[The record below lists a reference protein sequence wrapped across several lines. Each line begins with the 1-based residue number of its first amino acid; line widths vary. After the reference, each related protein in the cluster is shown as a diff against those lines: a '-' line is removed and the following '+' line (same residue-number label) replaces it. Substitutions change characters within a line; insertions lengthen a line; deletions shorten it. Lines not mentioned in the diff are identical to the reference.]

1 MSLAQITEKIRN
13 DALREAE
20 EILAGANAKAQNI
33 AQRAEEENDSVKTT
47 FARRFE
53 EEKPEILKRRE
64 IVAKLDVKKM
74 MLRSRRDVVRDVY
87 SAALAGLGDLERS
100 EYLSFCAA
108 LLKAAVATK
117 EEIVRVGAGEKYI
130 DEAWI
135 GDYNQKN
142 GAKLVLSE
150 DTLEGIT
157 GGFILENGRISV
169 NCSWEM
175 LIRIA
180 QEKFEADVI
189 KRLFQSAE

>member
-87 SAALAGLGDLERS
+87 SAALAGLRDLERS

-108 LLKAAVATK
+108 LLKAAVATQ

-135 GDYNQKN
+135 EDYNQKT

-175 LIRIA
+175 LIPIA
-180 QEKFEADVI
+180 QEKFDADVI